1 MFVND
6 KPVRTLWCEPFRC
19 DISKFASR
27 GRNHLRIEVTN
38 TWRNRVIY
46 DLGQPEKDRKTWII
60 YKPDYNPKPTDP
72 FVPSGI
78 IGPVYLKSTRPG
90 C

>member
-1 MFVND
+1 M
-6 KPVRTLWCEPFRC
+6 
-19 DISKFASR
+19 
-27 GRNHLRIEVTN
+27 RIEVTN